1 MTTDV
6 NYQPNIP
13 QRNDTIAISQS
24 NFLNNFG
31 DLYDVFSRNHTALDN
46 PLVPG
51 DHEVVELVE
60 LDQNQSISTEFDEIA
75 IYSKKVDGQTDQ
87 LFMRYPTNGKEF
99 QLTNYQIYPIDDT
112 PTQKSYFSFLPGGIV
127 VYFGMV
133 TPNADGFKINLNPAI
148 CSVIMGVNLCPIG
161 ASTSN
166 NLMYPSWVN
175 LVPAANGKIIQ
186 IILNN
191 SSILGRV
198 PPPQYYLIFGNQ

>member
-1 MTTDV
+1 MSTPVDY
-6 NYQPNIP
+6 NPNIP
-13 QRNDTIAISQS
+13 LRNDTIAISQS
-24 NFLNNFG
+24 NFLNNFR
-31 DLYDVFSRNHTALDN
+31 DLYDVFAVNHTVLDN

-60 LDQNQSISTEFDEIA
+60 QDQPINTESDEIA

-99 QLTNYQIYPIDDT
+99 QLTNYQIYGINST
-112 PTQKSYFSFLPGGIV
+112 ANQKSFFSFLPGGII

-133 TPNADGFKINLNPAI
+133 TPNSDGFKVNLDPAI

-161 ASTSN
+161 TSSSS

-175 LVPAANGKIIQ
+175 LVAGPNGKILQ
-186 IILNN
+186 IVLNN
-191 SSILGRV
+191 SSVLGAT
-198 PPPQYYLIFGNQ
+198 PPPQYYLIFGNI

>member
-6 NYQPNIP
+6 NYEPNIP

-31 DLYDVFSRNHTALDN
+31 DLYDVFGRNHTPLDN
-46 PLVPG
+46 TLVPG

-60 LDQNQSISTEFDEIA
+60 QDLPISTEFDEIA
-75 IYSKKVDGQTDQ
+75 IYSKKVEGQTDQ
-87 LFMRYPTNGKEF
+87 LFMRYPSNGKEF
-99 QLTNYQIYPIDDT
+99 QLTNYQIYPIANT

-133 TPNADGFKINLNPAI
+133 IPNASGFSVNLDPAI

-161 ASTSN
+161 TSSSS
-166 NLMYPSWVN
+166 NLLYPSWVN
-175 LVPAANGKIIQ
+175 LVPSPSGKILQ
-186 IILNN
+186 IILSN
-191 SSILGRV
+191 SSVLGRTL
-198 PPPQYYLIFGNQ
+198 PPQYYLIFGNQ